1 MDIKELTKALESVER
16 ITNSAWMESLDDRK
30 KEELSFHDAYRD
42 KEIKKT
48 LEAKEYNEKYGNKKF
63 YQGSGLSKQYVENWI
78 RINSRDKVFL
88 DYACGNGASAIQA
101 AKAGASLAIGIDLSR
116 TSISNAKENAN
127 INGVSDTTFFLQAD
141 CENTQFPDNCIDVI
155 ICSGM
160 LHHLNLEFAYKELQR
175 ILADNGRI
183 LGVEALNYNPI
194 IKLYRN
200 KTSKMRTDWEKKH
213 ILSLKDVS
221 HAKKYFSVG
230 EIKYWH
236 LFSILAPYL
245 KNSIPL
251 LNAIDSVIMKLP
263 FIQLMA
269 WQFTFELI
277 KKPRCCFTI
286 QAE

>member
-1 MDIKELTKALESVER
+1 
-16 ITNSAWMESLDDRK
+16 MESLDDRK

-42 KEIKKT
+42 KEKKKT
-48 LEAKEYNEKYGNKKF
+48 LDVKAYNEKYGNIKF
-63 YQGSGLSKQYVENWI
+63 YKGNGLSKEYVENWI
-78 RINSRDKVFL
+78 RINSKNKVFL
-88 DYACGNGASAIQA
+88 DYACGNGISAIQA
-101 AKAGASLAIGIDLSR
+101 AKAGAALAIGIDLSQ
-116 TSISNAKENAN
+116 TSISNAKENAH
-127 INGVSDTTFFLQAD
+127 INGVSGNTYFLQAD
-141 CENTQFPDNCIDVI
+141 CENTRFPDCCIDVV

-160 LHHLNLEFAYKELQR
+160 LHHLNLEYAFKELHR
-175 ILADNGRI
+175 ILANNGRI

-213 ILSLKDVS
+213 ILNLKDVS

-245 KNSIPL
+245 KNSIPI
-251 LNAIDSVIMKLP
+251 LNSIDSVIMKIPL
-263 FIQLMA
+263 IQLMA

-277 KKPRCCFTI
+277 KKT
-286 QAE
+286 